1 MKTKNQKRA
10 ILSLFTWGLALLPLA
25 GFGQKPLDQY
35 IAAGL
40 QNNIV
45 LQQKGISLEKAML
58 SLKTANSYF
67 MPSVNLNATFSSAQG
82 GRYASLPVGDLLN
95 PVYATLNQMT
105 GTNNFPTIANSE
117 INFLPKNYYDAYV
130 RTSVPLINTDLIQNR
145 KIEQKKIELQ
155 AFEVTIYERELV
167 KNIKVAYYNYL
178 TAREAEKIYTA
189 ALELVNRNVAVN
201 QSLLSNGKGLNTSLL
216 RSQSELENV
225 KAQITEAQNQV
236 RNAQSYFNFLLNR
249 EQTAVIEADETAY
262 TDDITKAGSLLL
274 QTDVSKREELEMLKK
289 AEMIQSDVVTMNK
302 QYWVPKLNAFLDLGS
317 QATNWEF
324 SDKSRYYMVGVNLGI
339 PLFNGMRNTQKV
351 QQSNLDLKIT
361 TLNYQQTTQQLGLS
375 AQVARNNLATAVQN
389 HAAAAERLKS
399 AESYFNLVDKGY
411 KEGVHSLI
419 EFIDAN
425 NQLTA
430 SKLQVSINAY
440 TILSAMAQLERET
453 AAYVLPE

>member
-1 MKTKNQKRA
+1 MKNQKRT
-10 ILSLFTWGLALLPLA
+10 LWSLCIWGLALFPLA

-35 IAAGL
+35 IAVGL

-45 LQQKGISLEKAML
+45 LQQKGITLEKAML
-58 SLKTANSYF
+58 SLKTASSYF
-67 MPSVNLNATFSSAQG
+67 MPSVNLNASFSSAQG

-105 GTNNFPTIANSE
+105 GTNNFPTIENAQ
-117 INFLPKNYYDAYV
+117 IDFLPKNYYDAYV
-130 RTSVPLINTDLIQNR
+130 RTSVPLLNTDLIHNR
-145 KIEQKKIELQ
+145 RIEQQKIELQ
-155 AFEVTIYERELV
+155 EFEVSVYERELV

-178 TAREAEKIYTA
+178 TALEAEKIYTS
-189 ALELVNRNVAVN
+189 ALALVNRNVAVN
-201 QSLLSNGKGLNTSLL
+201 QSLVSNGKGLNTSLL

-225 KAQITEAQNQV
+225 KAQINEAQNQV

-249 EQTAVIEADETAY
+249 EATAAIEADETIQEAEL
-262 TDDITKAGSLLL
+262 TKAGGLLL
-274 QTDVSKREELEMLKK
+274 QTDISKREELEMIKK
-289 AEMIQSDVVTMNK
+289 AETIQTSVVTMNK

-317 QATNWEF
+317 QAVNWEF

-339 PLFNGMRNTQKV
+339 PIFNGFRNVQKV
-351 QQSNLDLKIT
+351 QQAGLDLKMT
-361 TLNYQQTTQQLGLS
+361 TLNYQNTTQQLSLS
-375 AQVARNNLATAVQN
+375 AQTSRNNLATAIQN

-399 AESYFNLVDKGY
+399 AESYFNLIDKGY
-411 KEGVHSLI
+411 KEGIHSLI

-430 SKLQVSINAY
+430 SRLQVSINAY

-453 AAYVLPE
+453 ATYALPE